1 MMNFFLILLFVIT
14 TSCAHQKYLD
24 EHQTFLRTIEQN
36 KQSMTKPEYRAYLNY
51 QLNSKENE
59 LQGLTGMQ
67 QNSEGNLAVQETMT
81 NQYTSLDNYDFQ
93 SNSTKINL
101 KRIDEKQKLINKQ
114 IFYLRSEL
122 SSLSK

>member
-1 MMNFFLILLFVIT
+1 MKLIFLLFFVFSV
-14 TSCAHQKYLD
+14 SCAHQKYLD

-51 QLNSKENE
+51 QLAAKENE

-67 QNSEGNLAVQETMT
+67 QNSEGHLAVQETMT
-81 NQYTSLDNYDFQ
+81 NQYSSLDNYDFQ

-101 KRIDEKQKLINKQ
+101 QRIDEKQKLIKKQ

-122 SSLSK
+122 SSVPK